1 MAVVVVAAVVNLES
15 IVREEEGENKK
26 KDSHIDSPQ
35 PIGGR
40 G

>member
-15 IVREEEGENKK
+15 IEREEGETKK
-26 KDSHIDSPQ
+26 KMSHIDSPK